1 MKKKCEHRAIS
12 DNSSIGI
19 SAEYLTPVQVL
30 PEHSDHPLSLLIPV
44 FVKSVSAADEDYI
57 ENIPHKHAEFEL
69 IYVAKGSIDIS
80 FDKMSVHVAS
90 GDGACIKRGV
100 THSID
105 PDTGADTE
113 IILVHF
119 HHSVLFGSVITL
131 LSSRNLTEVL
141 DSDEYSY
148 FTFDHTSQDGAET
161 VKRIQDVYTNM
172 ISDRPGSELRAIS
185 ALFDIWGL
193 AMSDRDMISTVPLT
207 KQQTLDKW
215 RIERATEYI
224 ASHYADDI
232 LLSDIASCCEVSESE
247 CCRTFKRALHSS
259 PIDYI
264 NRYRVYAAAE
274 MLTNDVQGT
283 PMSDI
288 ATKVGFNYASYFNKT
303 FKRYIGMTPMQ
314 YRKMFNKSDTLRKNQ
329 HEFRI

>member
-1 MKKKCEHRAIS
+1 MKKKGEHTS
-12 DNSSIGI
+12 NKDFSSTGI
-19 SAEYLTPVQVL
+19 SAEYLSPVQVL
-30 PEHSDHPLSLLIPV
+30 PEHSAYPLSLLVPI
-44 FVKSVSAADEDYI
+44 FVKSVSAAEKDYV
-57 ENIPHKHAEFEL
+57 ENIPHKHTEFEL
-69 IYVAKGSIDIS
+69 IYVVKGSIDIGL
-80 FDKMSVHVAS
+80 DNMSVHVAA

-100 THSID
+100 AHSID
-105 PDTGADTE
+105 PDTGGDTE

-131 LSSRNLTEVL
+131 LSSRNLTNVL
-141 DSDEYSY
+141 GSDEYSY
-148 FTFDHTSQDGAET
+148 LTFDHNTEDGAAI
-161 VKRIQDVYTNM
+161 VSRIQAVYDNM
-172 ISDRPGSELRAIS
+172 SSDKPGSELRAIG

-193 AMSDRDMISTVPLT
+193 GISDRAEISTVPLT

-224 ASHYADDI
+224 AAHYAEDI

-274 MLTNDVQGT
+274 MLTNDMQGT

-288 ATKVGFNYASYFNKT
+288 ASKVGFNYASYFNKT

-314 YRKMFNKSDTLRKNQ
+314 YRKKFNKSDSLRKNQ